1 MIIEDLDE
9 LEYEVNKIVD
19 SKFVGRNKT
28 LKYLVRWV
36 GYSDLTWE
44 PVDNVANA
52 PTAVVKFH
60 HTYPLKPRP
69 RTVPT

>member
-1 MIIEDLDE
+1 MIIEDSDE
-9 LEYEVNKIVD
+9 PEYEVDEIID

-44 PVDNVANA
+44 PVNNVANA
-52 PTAVVKFH
+52 PSVVA
-60 HTYPLKPRP
+60 
-69 RTVPT
+69 